1 MKSILA
7 LIPILFILSC
17 SDTLDYDKLLVIAKN
32 KQIHGDA
39 PVRAEASIMLK
50 VPAYI
55 VWKRVTEIQNWQN
68 WSSVVS
74 ETAIRGTLNPGR
86 KFTWIMN
93 EEEFN
98 SEIAVFEP
106 MSSLSIISNGPWG
119 NNILLWNISSFNENT
134 TIILVKESIDG
145 FWANWLYSPEERK
158 ESLEQWLKD
167 LKNSLGE
174 VQVLD
179 SFG

>member
-1 MKSILA
+1 MKSILTI
-7 LIPILFILSC
+7 IPILFILSC
-17 SDTLDYDKLLVIAKN
+17 GAAPEYDELLVIAKN
-32 KQIHGDA
+32 KQINGDA
-39 PVRAEASIMLK
+39 PIRAEASIMLQ
-50 VPAYI
+50 VPTYI
-55 VWKRVTEIQNWQN
+55 VWKRIAEIQNWQN

-86 KFTWIMN
+86 KFTWNMN

-98 SEIAVFEP
+98 SEIAAFEP
-106 MSSLSIISNGPWG
+106 MSSLLIVSKGPWG
-119 NNILLWNISSFNENT
+119 NNILLWNISSFNQNT

-174 VQVLD
+174 IQVLD
-179 SFG
+179 PLG